1 MITLYMKGTATTIDG
16 ASVDYIVVDE
26 DHADT
31 LIAAGWVKDP
41 KDLNNE
47 SN

>member
-1 MITLYMKGTATTIDG
+1 MITLYMKGTATTIDV

-26 DHADT
+26 GQADA
-31 LIAAGWVKDP
+31 LIVAGWVKDP